1 MMGRTYSILACGD
14 MVPDFMYEEMTSDEQ
29 ELEMSKHCETCKQD
43 YEQRN
48 IESSDILIIGE
59 VKSDG
64 KIIIDMNTPGLYPG
78 IVVLIKDSFDKETL
92 LNLIKK

>member
-1 MMGRTYSILACGD
+1 MGRTFSILACGD

-29 ELEMSKHCETCKQD
+29 ELEMSKHCEICKQD

-48 IESSDILIIGE
+48 IESDILIIGE

-64 KIIIDMNTPGLYPG
+64 KIIIDMNTPGLCYPG
-78 IVVLIKDSFDKETL
+78 TVVLIRDSFDKETL